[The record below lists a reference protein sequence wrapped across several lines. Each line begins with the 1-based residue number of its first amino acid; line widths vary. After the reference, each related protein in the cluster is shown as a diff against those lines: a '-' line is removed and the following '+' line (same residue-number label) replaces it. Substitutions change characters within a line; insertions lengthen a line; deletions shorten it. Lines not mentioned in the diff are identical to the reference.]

1 MSTLKA
7 DTIVARDGTSPA
19 TLTKQHAAKSWVNW
33 DMAGTT
39 ARDSFNL
46 ASLTDS
52 GAGNFAVNL
61 SSAHSDANYAAIAYT
76 NAYDGDS
83 WSGGMSIGLK
93 TAGASDTASKYVFKS
108 YNGSSN
114 VDAKY
119 NYSATHGDLA

>member
-7 DTIVARDGTSPA
+7 DTIQNTSGGAA

-39 ARDSFNL
+39 PRDSFNL

-76 NAYDGDS
+76 NAYAGDS

-93 TAGASDTASKYVFKS
+93 TSAADTASKYSFKS